1 MGGREGRWAGGGKGG
16 GDWLGWGWGGYLSG
30 TDSGFMAAQEGALLQ
45 RCYKVRTVITPS
57 VAGAVKW
64 GVA

>member
-1 MGGREGRWAGGGKGG
+1 MGCRGEGR
-16 GDWLGWGWGGYLSG
+16 GDWLRGGGGYLSG

-45 RCYKVRTVITPS
+45 RCYNVRTVITPS
-57 VAGAVKW
+57 AAGAVKW